1 MSFKLTPSQTSY
13 LTRAMTTGGGLI
25 ELGELAKGL
34 GKQKHH
40 VAAKL
45 KSSFGEEQVAKMETC
60 LTVYGNGQKSG
71 QTVSTYMLDYKTAAA
86 LAMSYDLQLGVEVLT
101 ILEDAVKT
109 ISGMTEA
116 LQSGDT
122 KSALEASQS
131 FSERM
136 RWSLEYLPSDS
147 ENETRSKAL
156 KRLNRGGK

>member
-1 MSFKLTPSQTSY
+1 M
-13 LTRAMTTGGGLI
+13 
-25 ELGELAKGL
+25 LGI
-34 GKQKHH
+34 
-40 VAAKL
+40 
-45 KSSFGEEQVAKMETC
+45 
-60 LTVYGNGQKSG
+60 
-71 QTVSTYMLDYKTAAA
+71 
-86 LAMSYDLQLGVEVLT
+86 EVLT

-116 LQSGDT
+116 LQAGDT

-136 RWSLEYLPSDS
+136 RWSLEYLESDS